1 MSGQICW
8 QVCCVLTAGRRIDVK
23 NKALVAVLAA
33 GTFWGFMGLFVRVL
47 NTAGFSSLEVAQ
59 ARITTG
65 LIIVGIYLLI
75 FNPKLLKIR
84 LRDVW
89 CFIGT
94 GIVSLLLFSVC
105 YFSALTYTSLSV
117 AAILLYTAPFFVMI
131 MSLFLFKEKLN
142 GQKILALLL
151 AFTGCVLV
159 SGLGGDASVSG
170 IGMLLGLGSG
180 FFYALY
186 SIFGRYAINRG
197 YGAWTMTF
205 YTFLFCAIGC
215 AFLSDWQLIFTTVK
229 ADTGILWWILGLGFV
244 TAFLPYVL
252 YSYGMENMESSKAS
266 ILASVEPVVGTLVG
280 VFVFHEPIS
289 VLGVLGVVLVI
300 SAIVVLNIKPK
311 KA

>member
-1 MSGQICW
+1 MN
-8 QVCCVLTAGRRIDVK
+8 K
-23 NKALVAVLAA
+23 KALIAILAA

-47 NTAGFSSLEVAQ
+47 NAAGFSSFEVAQ

-65 LIIVGIYLLI
+65 LVIVGIYLLI
-75 FNPKLLKIR
+75 FNRKLLKIR
-84 LRDVW
+84 LRDIW

-117 AAILLYTAPFFVMI
+117 AAILLYTAPFFVML
-131 MSLFLFKEKLN
+131 MSLFLFKETLSS
-142 GQKILALLL
+142 QRVLALLL
-151 AFTGCVLV
+151 AFAGCVLA
-159 SGLGGDASVSG
+159 SGIGSDASVSG

-186 SIFGRYAINRG
+186 SVFGRYAINRG

-205 YTFLFCAIGC
+205 YTFLFCSIGC
-215 AFLSDWQLIFTTVK
+215 AFLSDWQLMITAVQT
-229 ADTGILWWILGLGFV
+229 DSTILWWILGLGFV

-252 YSYGMENMESSKAS
+252 YSYGLENMESSKAS

-280 VFVFHEPIS
+280 VFVFREPIS
-289 VLGVLGVVLVI
+289 IVGVLGIALVL
-300 SAIVVLNIKPK
+300 SAIVVLNVKRK